1 MRPRVGAA
9 VALLLMLLV
18 EGRAAGPAAAAGA
31 PKDTLTIG
39 AALSLTGSLSH
50 EGILTREGYD
60 RCAEVVNR
68 KGGVTA
74 GGRRYRLAL
83 RYQDDQSTPDVASRL
98 VEQMNSSG
106 IKLMLG
112 PYGSAST
119 EAAAAVVERNGQVMV
134 ASAGADDKI
143 FAKGYRRTF
152 AVLSP
157 ASRYLAALVQAA
169 VELGQV
175 KPKRVAI
182 ISADD
187 GFSKTAAEGGRAE
200 ARRQGL
206 DVVGVQYVPSGTTD
220 VSGALTKLRPLRPDL
235 ILGSVHLQEGIA
247 IIKQSHELGL
257 NPAGGFGETIAPP
270 TPDFVRTLGK
280 SAEGVLGSSQWTP
293 GASGRD
299 DWFGTAA
306 DYNAAFKVRYGR
318 DAVYHNAE
326 ATAACLALVMAIG
339 RSGTVE
345 PDKVRDALAAL
356 DADTFFGPIRFDPTG
371 KNTAKPMYVIQ
382 IQDGRIVTVWPR
394 GPLTQPLRPVAASAG
409 GGGTSATERFGQST
423 VYGVLQGGLYG
434 LVGVGF
440 SLVWGVTN
448 IVNLSHGALVV
459 GGAYIAWELSATFG
473 LDPLLGMLVAALVL
487 FVLGYGLQRALIN
500 LIMNAPIFMTLL
512 LTFGLELVI
521 VNGLVSTLTGDYRL
535 IPTGY
540 AAEGF
545 AVGGVR
551 IPYGRLIGFGLAVVL
566 TAALSLFLA
575 RTRTGRAIRA
585 TGMDRGA
592 ARLMGIPVAHI
603 YAVTFGLAAALAGAA
618 GAVIGTVSTF
628 SPAAAGGFTLRSFV
642 VAVLGGLGN
651 MWGAL
656 AGGILLGVVEAWG
669 GQYLSGTLINA
680 IAFIVLVAVLI
691 VRPAGLLGRPFYEAR
706 IEAA

>member
-1 MRPRVGAA
+1 MRGRVGVAA
-9 VALLLMLLV
+9 ALLLLTG
-18 EGRAAGPAAAAGA
+18 GRAAPWAAAAP

-39 AALSLTGSLSH
+39 AALSLTGSLSR
-50 EGILTREGYD
+50 EGGLTREGYD
-60 RCAEVVNR
+60 RCADVVNR
-68 KGGVTA
+68 KGGVRV
-74 GGRRYRLAL
+74 GGRTYRLAL

-106 IKLMLG
+106 IKLLLG

-134 ASAGADDKI
+134 EGAGADDKI
-143 FAKGYRRTF
+143 FAKGYRRIF

-157 ASRYLAALVQAA
+157 ASRYLASIVQAA
-169 VELGQV
+169 VELGQE

-206 DVVGVQYVPSGTTD
+206 DVVGVQYVPNGTTD

-247 IIKQSHELGL
+247 IVRQSNELGL
-257 NPAGGFGETIAPP
+257 SPARGFGETVAPP

-293 GASGRD
+293 DASGRD

-306 DYNAAFKVRYGR
+306 DYAAAFKVRYGR

-326 ATAACLALVMAIG
+326 ASAACLAMVMAIDRAG
-339 RSGTVE
+339 SLE
-345 PDKVRDALAAL
+345 PDKVRDALAGL
-356 DADTFFGPIRFDPTG
+356 DADSFFGPLRFDPTG

-394 GPLTQPLRPVAASAG
+394 GHLTQPLRPVAPSSG
-409 GGGTSATERFGQST
+409 GGGTSPTERFGQST
-423 VYGVLQGGLYG
+423 VYGLLQGGLYG

-487 FVLGYGLQRALIN
+487 FLLGYAVQRGLIN
-500 LIMNAPIFMTLL
+500 LVMNAPIFMTLL
-512 LTFGLELVI
+512 LTFGLELVA
-521 VNGLVSTLTGDYRL
+521 VNALVATLTGDYRS

-540 AAEGF
+540 ATRAF

-551 IPYGRLIGFGLAVVL
+551 IPYGRLVGFGLAVAL
-566 TAALSLFLA
+566 TAALSIFLG

-680 IAFIVLVAVLI
+680 IAFTVLVAVLI

>member
-9 VALLLMLLV
+9 VALLLLAG
-18 EGRAAGPAAAAGA
+18 GRAALPAAAAGT
-31 PKDTLTIG
+31 PRDTLTIG
-39 AALSLTGSLSH
+39 AALSLTGSLSR
-50 EGILTREGYD
+50 EGVLTREGYD
-60 RCAEVVNR
+60 RCADVVNR
-68 KGGVTA
+68 KGGVHVGDRT
-74 GGRRYRLAL
+74 YRLTL
-83 RYQDDQSTPDVASRL
+83 RYQDDQSIPDVASRL

-106 IKLMLG
+106 IKLLLG

-119 EAAAAVVERNGQVMV
+119 AAAAAVVERNGQVMV
-134 ASAGADDKI
+134 EGAGADDNI
-143 FAKGYRRTF
+143 FTKGYRSIF

-157 ASRYLAALVQAA
+157 ASRYVSAIVRGMAELADP
-169 VELGQV
+169 
-175 KPKRVAI
+175 KPARVAI

-187 GFSKTAAEGGRAE
+187 GFSKSAAEAGRAE
-200 ARRQGL
+200 AVRQGMQ
-206 DVVGVQYVPSGTTD
+206 VVGVEYVPNGATD
-220 VSGALTKLRPLRPDL
+220 VSGALTRLRPSRPDL
-235 ILGSVHLQEGIA
+235 VLGSVHLQEGIA
-247 IIKQSHELGL
+247 IVKQSQELGL
-257 NPAGGFGETIAPP
+257 NPPAGFGETVAPP
-270 TPDFVRTLGK
+270 LPDFVRNLGK
-280 SAEGVLGSSQWTP
+280 AAEGVVGSTQWTRDVP
-293 GASGRD
+293 GHDS
-299 DWFGTAA
+299 WFGTAG
-306 DYNAAFKVRYGR
+306 DYDAGFRAKYGR
-318 DAVYHNAE
+318 EANGTNAN
-326 ATAACLALVMAIG
+326 ASAACLTLVMALEKAG
-339 RSGTVE
+339 STD
-345 PDKVRDALAAL
+345 PKNVRDSLASL
-356 DADTFFGPIRFDPTG
+356 DADSFYGRIHFDETG
-371 KNTAKPMYVIQ
+371 KNPAKPMYLIQ
-382 IQDGRIVTVWPR
+382 VQDGKLVTIWPK
-394 GPLTQPLRPVAASAG
+394 GPGTQPLRPQPVATSSA
-409 GGGTSATERFGQST
+409 GTSAAERFGQST

-473 LDPLLGMLVAALVL
+473 LNPLLGMLVAALVL
-487 FVLGYGLQRALIN
+487 FLFGYALQRGLIN

-521 VNGLVSTLTGDYRL
+521 VNGLISALTSDYRL
-535 IPTGY
+535 IPTSY
-540 AAEGF
+540 ASEGF
-545 AVGGVR
+545 AIGGVR
-551 IPYGRLIGFGLAVVL
+551 VPYGRLIGFGLAVVL
-566 TAALSLFLA
+566 TAALSIFLG
-575 RTRTGRAIRA
+575 RSRTGRAIRA

-669 GQYLSGTLINA
+669 GQYLSGTLVNA
-680 IAFIVLVAVLI
+680 IAFTVLVAVLI

-706 IEAA
+706 VEAA

>member
-1 MRPRVGAA
+1 MRARVGVL
-9 VALLLMLLV
+9 VALLLLV
-18 EGRAAGPAAAAGA
+18 GGGAWSSAAAAA
-31 PKDTLTIG
+31 TPKDTLTIG
-39 AALSLTGSLSH
+39 AALSLTGSLSR
-50 EGILTREGYD
+50 EGVLTREGYD
-60 RCAEVVNR
+60 YCAEVVNK
-68 KGGVTA
+68 KGGVA
-74 GGRRYRLAL
+74 VGDRKYKLAL

-106 IKLMLG
+106 IKLLLG

-119 EAAAAVVERNGQVMV
+119 EAAAAVVEKNGQVMV
-134 ASAGADDKI
+134 EGAGADDKI
-143 FAKGYRRTF
+143 FAKGYRSIF

-157 ASRYLAALVQAA
+157 ASRYLAAIIQAE
-169 VELGQV
+169 VELAQR
-175 KPKRVAI
+175 KPARVAI

-187 GFSKTAAEGGRAE
+187 GFSKTAAEAGRAE
-200 ARRQGL
+200 ARRLGL
-206 DVVGVQYVPSGTTD
+206 EVVGVQYVPNGTTD
-220 VSGALTKLRPLRPDL
+220 VSAALTKLRPPRPDL
-235 ILGSVHLQEGIA
+235 VLGSVHLQEGIA
-247 IIKQSHELGL
+247 IVKQSRELGL
-257 NPAGGFGETIAPP
+257 NPMTGFGETVAPA

-280 SAEGVLGSSQWTP
+280 AAEGVVGSAQWTP
-293 GASGRD
+293 DVSGRD
-299 DWFGTAA
+299 DWFGSAGDYAA
-306 DYNAAFKVRYGR
+306 GFRTRFGR
-318 DAVYHNAE
+318 NAVYHNAE
-326 ATAACLALVMAIG
+326 ASAACLAMVMAID
-339 RSGTVE
+339 RADSLDPT
-345 PDKVRDALAAL
+345 KVRDALAHF
-356 DADTFFGPIRFDPTG
+356 DVDTFFGPIRFDPTG
-371 KNTAKPMYVIQ
+371 KNTAKPMYVVQ
-382 IQDGRIVTVWPR
+382 IQDGKAVTIWPR
-394 GPLTQPLRPVAASAG
+394 GSLTAPLRPPPSSGTA
-409 GGGTSATERFGQST
+409 GGTSPTERFAQST
-423 VYGVLQGGLYG
+423 VYGLLQGGLYG

-459 GGAYIAWELSATFG
+459 GGAYIAWELNATFG
-473 LDPLLGMLVAALVL
+473 LDPLLGMLVAAVVL
-487 FVLGYGLQRALIN
+487 FAVGYVVQKRLIN
-500 LIMNAPIFMTLL
+500 LVMNAPIFMTLL
-512 LTFGLELVI
+512 LTFGLELVT
-521 VNGLVSTLTGDYRL
+521 VNALVSGLTGDYRS

-540 AAEGF
+540 ATRGF
-545 AVGGVR
+545 ALGQVR
-551 IPYGRLIGFGLAVVL
+551 VPYGRLVGFGLAVVL
-566 TAALSLFLA
+566 TAILAAFLG

-680 IAFIVLVAVLI
+680 IAFAVLVAVLI
-691 VRPAGLLGRPFYEAR
+691 VRPSGLLGRPFYEAR